1 MARLRIAAGMLLAAA
16 ATLSSA
22 QTGGAQ
28 PVLVPMPMP
37 IQAGGELVGAI
48 GVSGAPSG
56 QTDERCAR
64 KGLEAISEDLELGG

>member
-22 QTGGAQ
+22 QAGGAQ
-28 PVLVPMPMP
+28 PVLVPMP